1 MSKQQPK
8 PKTAGFSLQPEELKR
23 APQLTGGKLEEIGM
37 KNATA
42 AINDPRLKEL
52 EKSEAAELQRIMI
65 ASMQAIPGAVQQNQP
80 VQQPPEEQPHQQE
93 YPTFQQKVEFAQ
105 RPQNVPPP
113 FIFFTGRLGIGKDHC
128 ATAAGY
134 NIVGFADPMY
144 QLANHF
150 FGTSVSAT
158 EGKDAPGMRTFLQT
172 IGQWGRGDVNAEYP
186 YTPLRAVFITMIRS
200 LAAASALPDS
210 KAWEKFG
217 YQDFWVDRLI
227 AKTAAAPGRL
237 AVTNCRFENEFTR
250 LKNSNFQH
258 WHIIANPN
266 TWTARLAAKKLT
278 PQSPECNNTSEALA
292 KKLDANVV
300 KLLSTER
307 NGPKLR
313 VIWNDPAVKCP
324 SPRLHTIEE
333 FLALTAP

>member
-1 MSKQQPK
+1 MSKQPK
-8 PKTAGFSLQPEELKR
+8 KPASATADFSLQPEELKR

-42 AINDPRLKEL
+42 AINNPKLAEL

-65 ASMQAIPGAVQQNQP
+65 ASMQAIPGAVQVEQP
-80 VQQPPEEQPHQQE
+80 VQLPEQLQQVTTICNKPLRLPEEGATQS
-93 YPTFQQKVEFAQ
+93 A
-105 RPQNVPPP
+105 PP
-113 FIFFTGRLGIGKDHC
+113 FIFFTGRLGIGKDYC
-128 ATAAGY
+128 AAAAGY

-144 QLANHF
+144 ALANHF
-150 FGTSVSAT
+150 FGTAVSAT

-172 IGQWGRGDVNAEYP
+172 VGQWGRGDVNAEYP
-186 YTPLRAVFITMIRS
+186 YTPLRAIFITMIRS
-200 LAAASALPDS
+200 LSAAGALPDS
-210 KAWEKFG
+210 KSWEKFG

-227 AKTAAAPGRL
+227 DRTASAPGRL
-237 AVTNCRFENEFTR
+237 AVTNCRFENEFSR
-250 LKNSNFQH
+250 LKNQGWQH

-278 PQSPECNNTSEALA
+278 PQSPECNNMSEALA

-300 KLLSTER
+300 KILSTER
-307 NGPKLR
+307 TGPKLR

-324 SPRLHTIEE
+324 STRLHTLDE

>member
-1 MSKQQPK
+1 
-8 PKTAGFSLQPEELKR
+8 
-23 APQLTGGKLEEIGM
+23 M

-65 ASMQAIPGAVQQNQP
+65 ASMQAIPGLVQQERP
-80 VQQPPEEQPHQQE
+80 VQQPPEPVYQQPAAATLPQQ
-93 YPTFQQKVEFAQ
+93 AA
-105 RPQNVPPP
+105 PP
-113 FIFFTGRLGIGKDHC
+113 FIFFTGRLGIGKDYC
-128 ATAAGY
+128 AAAAGY

-144 QLANHF
+144 ALANHF

-172 IGQWGRGDVNAEYP
+172 VGQWGRGDVNAEYP

-200 LAAASALPDS
+200 LAAAGALPDS

-227 AKTAAAPGRL
+227 ARTANSAGRL
-237 AVTNCRFENEFTR
+237 AVTNCRFENEFSR
-250 LKNSNFQH
+250 LKNNNWQH
-258 WHIIANPN
+258 WHVIANPN

-278 PQSPECNNTSEALA
+278 PQSAECNNMSEALA

-307 NGPKLR
+307 HGPKLR

-324 SPRLHTIEE
+324 STRLHTLDE